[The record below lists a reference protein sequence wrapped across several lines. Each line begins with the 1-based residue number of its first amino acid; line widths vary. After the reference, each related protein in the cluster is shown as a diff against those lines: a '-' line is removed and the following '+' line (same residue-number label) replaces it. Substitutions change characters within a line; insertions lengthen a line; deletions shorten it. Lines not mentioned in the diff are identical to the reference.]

1 MIKTKQWADGSSATI
16 QYGGQGDGQII
27 ITSDPNEHYEA
38 RSMQITVETTDG
50 SGIQRVV
57 TVNQAAKQRI
67 DLSAAVVTASN
78 QTYSGSAKTPTPT
91 VTLNGNTVPS
101 SGYDVTYSNNT
112 NAGTAN
118 ITVTGKGDY
127 TGTAYGTFTIN
138 KADPVYVAPTANN
151 RTYST
156 SSDALLV
163 AGSNTTPGS
172 FTYSSSQSGTYS
184 STIPSQTNAGTYTT
198 WWKFTPTDTS
208 NYNSVGATSISTTIS
223 PKTVSSPTITL
234 STSTYTYNGSAKTP
248 TPTVKDGSVTI
259 PSSEYTVSYS
269 NNTNAGTAYCIITDN
284 SGGNYTISGSKAF
297 TINKASRTLSF
308 TDSYVVLN
316 TSSNI
321 TKTATVNKGSGDG
334 AITYSISSTT
344 YATINSSTGK
354 VTSKTS
360 DGSATVTAT
369 IAEGTNYL
377 SASASYTLYVF
388 ATTHNYSYSGSAKN
402 VTLPPGTYQF
412 QCWGAQGGSNGTNST
427 YGITAQAGG
436 KGGYSVGQLSIAQAL
451 AIQVLVGGQG
461 SASAAGYNGGGSTT
475 GTSQYS
481 SGDTFGYSKMGG
493 GGGASDIRLSDGALL
508 SRMIVAG
515 GGSGGAMCY
524 KKTVTTETVTTYDSL
539 ATGNMQN
546 YTAVG
551 TYWNADFGG
560 TTIPYIQIRLLTNNL
575 HYTYI
580 NFGDSTLP
588 FNLSNGDKVRVRLDS
603 AVSILKVGYED
614 GMPPNTAL
622 VENSNSVEW
631 TISNGSMKIYIY
643 NNSVYSGNVYV
654 EKVVTT
660 TVEHVTT
667 DTSQQT
673 GYAGGGTTGAGYS
686 STYEGKQNA
695 AGSGGSFGQGANQTT
710 TNYRYCSGAGGG
722 GWYGGGGGQ
731 KSDSSMTYVHYS
743 GGGSGFVNT
752 AASAGNRP
760 SGYTG
765 LELESGETYAGNTSF
780 PAPGG
785 GNETG
790 HSGNGYIRITRI
802 N

>member
-1 MIKTKQWADGSSATI
+1 MATKTKQWSSGTGSATI

-27 ITSDPNEHYEA
+27 ITSDPNSVYEA

-50 SGIQRVV
+50 SGISRTV
-57 TVNQAAKQRI
+57 TIQQAAKQRI
-67 DLSAAVVTASN
+67 DISAAVVTAAT

-91 VTLNGNTVPS
+91 VTLNGSTVPS
-101 SGYDVTYSNNT
+101 SGYDVSYSNNT
-112 NAGTAN
+112 NAGTAT

-127 TGTAYGTFTIN
+127 IGVAYGTFTIN
-138 KADPVYVAPTANN
+138 KADPVYVAPIANN
-151 RTYST
+151 RTYNT
-156 SSDALLV
+156 SSDVLLV

-208 NYNSVGATSISTTIS
+208 NYNSVGATSIGTTIS

-284 SGGNYTISGSKAF
+284 SGGNYTVSGRKAF

-321 TKTATVNKGSGDG
+321 TKTATPSAGSGDG

-388 ATTHNYSYSGSAKN
+388 ATTHNYSYTGSYSS

-412 QCWGAQGGSNGTNST
+412 QVWGAQGGSNAANPS
-427 YGITAQAGG
+427 YGITAKAGG
-436 KGGYSVGQLSIAQAL
+436 KGGYSVGQLSISQATG
-451 AIQVLVGGQG
+451 VRVYVGGQG
-461 SASAAGYNGGGSTT
+461 SSSAGGYNGGGSTLGELSYEYYDESDGYT
-475 GTSQYS
+475 H
-481 SGDTFGYSKMGG
+481 SGVNKMGG
-493 GGGASDIRLSDGALL
+493 GGGASDIRLSSGTLL

-515 GGSGGAMCY
+515 GGSGGAANYIRNY
-524 KKTVTTETVTTYDSL
+524 KDDTIDDILSEVRSREISAYFDS
-539 ATGNMQN
+539 
-546 YTAVG
+546 
-551 TYWNADFGG
+551 
-560 TTIPYIQIRLLTNNL
+560 
-575 HYTYI
+575 
-580 NFGDSTLP
+580 
-588 FNLSNGDKVRVRLDS
+588 
-603 AVSILKVGYED
+603 
-614 GMPPNTAL
+614 
-622 VENSNSVEW
+622 
-631 TISNGSMKIYIY
+631 
-643 NNSVYSGNVYV
+643 SGNVISYSGYKVSQPIRVLAGDKIRIKAVLSNSGLVASTNNSTVSVGDVLSVIKYV
-654 EKVVTT
+654 SGNN
-660 TVEHVTT
+660 VTT
-667 DTSQQT
+667 DYTYTAPSDMYIVFGYTNRNDTEIEYIHTGDSVTSHCEHE
-673 GYAGGGTTGAGYS
+673 GYAGGGIDGIGYS
-686 STYEGKQNA
+686 SVYYGSQNA
-695 AGSGGSFGQGANQTT
+695 AGKFASFGSGGSQDKST
-710 TNYRYCSGAGGG
+710 YRYASGAGGS
-722 GWYGGGGGQ
+722 GWYGGGCHR
-731 KSDSSMTYVHYS
+731 SDAADSSVEMS

-765 LELESGETYAGNTSF
+765 LELDSGTTYAGNTSF
-780 PAPGG
+780 PSTSGG
-785 GNETG
+785 TETG
-790 HSGNGYIRITRI
+790 HSGNGYVRITRLS
-802 N
+802 